1 MSGIFYRRRNS
12 LFLLILMLLS
22 VSLWLPRLKGPL
34 DLRWDG
40 GVYYTLGKS
49 LEEGKGYRLLNEP
62 GEIKAVQYPP
72 LLPLIAAGHIYLMEN
87 SHPSVAGHSLR
98 LFFAAI
104 FIGYIIAVHVLC
116 RLYLS
121 PGFAFLATLIVLL
134 HIHTTWLSDLFFAEL
149 PFAFISILFLIISK
163 RKDGQPKEL
172 MMAVLG
178 GIAYLLRSVGIA
190 LLAAWVGE
198 SLLQRNFKRAAIRIV
213 LACIPVLA
221 WQSYISLVKSGDD
234 YKQPAYEYQRA
245 GYQFY
250 NVGYLKNIGFIDPF
264 VPENGKLSPKLLANR
279 ILKNIGDM
287 PVYLG
292 EAISSKARWA
302 RDRLDKINKG
312 LPGLEIPMWVVDV
325 WLALFGLGALCGMV
339 LLGIKSKWTIPLY
352 VVSTIALISVTP
364 WPGQFERYLAPL
376 TPLLALGLFIT
387 LSAIWQRLSKISR
400 WQIHYA
406 SATGI
411 AVLLISVF
419 VLEAF
424 PLYKIYYK
432 YHSTAIYQDE
442 YGKEH
447 KYRLFFYP
455 DAWKQHDSALEWLES
470 NAKPEDIIV
479 TSTPHWAY
487 LKTGLRAIMPP
498 FEPDVREAQRLIDSV
513 PAIYLVLDS
522 LDFVDIT
529 KRYAEPLVLVSPN
542 RWEMVYSSENNHS
555 RIFRRLN
562 KTEKTVMP

>member
-1 MSGIFYRRRNS
+1 
-12 LFLLILMLLS
+12 
-22 VSLWLPRLKGPL
+22 
-34 DLRWDG
+34 
-40 GVYYTLGKS
+40 

-87 SHPSVAGHSLR
+87 SHPSVAGYSLR

-104 FIGYIIAVHVLC
+104 FVGYIIAVYVLC

-121 PGFAFLATLIVLL
+121 SGFAFLATLVVLL

-149 PFAFISILFLIISK
+149 PFAFISIFFLIISK
-163 RKDGQPKEL
+163 RKDGKPKEL

-178 GIAYLLRSVGIA
+178 GIGYLLRSVGIA

-198 SLLQRNFKRAAIRIV
+198 SLLKRNFKRAAIRIV
-213 LACIPVLA
+213 FACIPVLA
-221 WQSYISLVKSGDD
+221 WQSYISLVKSSDD
-234 YKQPAYEYQRA
+234 YKQPAYEYQRT

-250 NVGYLKNIGFIDPF
+250 NVGYLENIGFIDPF
-264 VPENGKLSPKLLANR
+264 VPENGKLSPKLLVNR
-279 ILKNIGDM
+279 IIENISDM

-312 LPGLEIPMWVVDV
+312 LPGLEIPIWVVDV

-352 VVSTIALISVTP
+352 VVSTIALISITP

-376 TPLLALGLFIT
+376 TPLLALGLFVT
-387 LSAIWQRLSKISR
+387 LSAIWQRLSKIR
-400 WQIHYA
+400 HWQIHYA

-411 AVLLISVF
+411 AVLLICVF

-432 YHSTAIYQDE
+432 YHSTAIYHDE
-442 YGKEH
+442 YGKEY

-455 DAWKQHDSALEWLES
+455 NAWKLHDSALDWLES
-470 NAKPEDIIV
+470 EANPDEIV
-479 TSTPHWAY
+479 ATSTPHWVY
-487 LKTGLRAIMPP
+487 LKCGLRAVMPP
-498 FEPDVREAQRLIDSV
+498 FETDVSTAQQLIDSV
-513 PAIYLVLDS
+513 PVNYLI
-522 LDFVDIT
+522 VDNLEFADISR
-529 KRYAEPLVLVSPN
+529 RYGAPVVEAYPEGWKLI
-542 RWEMVYSSENNHS
+542 YSSGKKGS
-555 RIFRRLN
+555 RIYRRVTPGM
-562 KTEKTVMP
+562 KF